1 MKSLIDKVMQISV
14 PLLTTF
20 ACNMNSRMRKKEI
33 PMTKMRKMTQVKIPM
48 MRQKRIIL
56 EMKVVVR
63 LEAMRRR

>member
-1 MKSLIDKVMQISV
+1 MKISV
-14 PLLTTF
+14 LSLTTYT
-20 ACNMNSRMRKKEI
+20 CNVHSRMRKKEI